1 MRMTERN
8 DRERRKTIRLLCR
21 DKKVAEIRTSGVPG
35 GSFFSQREEGDNDF
49 SLSPSFVFPY
59 FVYGFYICGGILS
72 LCFSGGFSL
81 HLDGDAQNDQNET

>member
-21 DKKVAEIRTSGVPG
+21 DKKVAEIR
-35 GSFFSQREEGDNDF
+35 SFFSQREEGDNDF